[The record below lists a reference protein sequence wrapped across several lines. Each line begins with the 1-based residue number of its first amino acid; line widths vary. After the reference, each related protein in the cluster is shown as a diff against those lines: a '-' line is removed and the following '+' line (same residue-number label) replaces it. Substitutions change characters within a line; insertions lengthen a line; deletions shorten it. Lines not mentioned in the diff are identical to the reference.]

1 MRNKTKTPV
10 KVQSENKG
18 SSIMGDIASTVVT
31 GAALG
36 TGQAIAHKTVDAVV
50 NAMTT
55 TTTSTP
61 DNTEM
66 CKRLYELCQTNES
79 LCKDFRDFCKK

>member
-18 SSIMGDIASTVVT
+18 SSIMGDIANTVVT
-31 GAALG
+31 GATLG

-50 NAMTT
+50 NAMT

-79 LCKDFRDFCKK
+79 LCKDFLDLCK